1 MIDYEQQLHDRN
13 SNEEREQTL
22 KARNRNQL
30 ITIETEEH
38 IW

>member
-1 MIDYEQQLHDRN
+1 MIDYEQQLNDRN

-30 ITIETEEH
+30 ITIEMEEH
-38 IW
+38 I